1 MRNKIMNVKNI
12 ARKCSACE
20 FVEKQPAVPPNLS
33 GVMKCRLLPRQL
45 SMQMVV
51 GPGGANGTAVMLDF
65 PTVRDED
72 WCYQFRVRYAGN
84 TEAGGVCTDVGKNN
98 PPL

>member
-1 MRNKIMNVKNI
+1 MNVKNI

-45 SMQMVV
+45 SMQMVA

-72 WCYQFRVRYAGN
+72 WCYQFRVKYAGRDSN
-84 TEAGGVCTDVGKNN
+84 KSLDIDTGKAD